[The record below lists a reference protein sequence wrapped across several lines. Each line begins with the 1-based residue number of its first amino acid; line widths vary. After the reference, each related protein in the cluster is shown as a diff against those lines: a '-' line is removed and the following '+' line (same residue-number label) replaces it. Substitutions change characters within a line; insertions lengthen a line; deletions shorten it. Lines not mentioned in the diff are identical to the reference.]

1 MNTAADLVIDIG
13 EISVESASAHD
24 AARLRAVIERA
35 LAQAARSLAGLAAGA
50 GALGDLRLELAEVR
64 DLLAPGAEAAL
75 ARRLEIAIRAAWEAA
90 R

>member
-13 EISVESASAHD
+13 EISVESASAQD

-35 LAQAARSLAGLAAGA
+35 LAQAARRLAGLAAGA
-50 GALGDLRLELAEVR
+50 GALGDLQLELAEVR
-64 DLLAPGAEAAL
+64 DLLAPGAETAL

>member
-13 EISVESASAHD
+13 EISVESASAQD

-50 GALGDLRLELAEVR
+50 GALGDLQLELAEVR
-64 DLLAPGAEAAL
+64 DLLAPGAETAL